1 MQICILV
8 ANIIAVTADLILIE
22 NNDGFFE
29 GGLGVFLLAHVMYI
43 TAFSVSSTTKKEQ
56 IPAQPIRILPIL
68 VITLP
73 IFIWILYSM
82 IIKHISV
89 VLVIAVAIYGATE
102 TMSLWRIFARFGYP
116 TEKLIA
122 QVVAFVGM
130 LSFVISDVIL
140 ATNKFI
146 VPVFAQQIWILG
158 LYWLGNFLI
167 VFSMMVPWGKE
178 EEEDSIEMNFK
189 N

>member
-8 ANIIAVTADLILIE
+8 ANIIAVTADLIIIQNPIE
-22 NNDGFFE
+22 FFVS
-29 GGLGVFLLAHVMYI
+29 GLAVFLLAHVMYI
-43 TAFSVSSTTKKEQ
+43 TAFSVPSTPNKDQ
-56 IPAQPIRILPIL
+56 IPAQPIRIIPIL

-73 IFIWILYSM
+73 IFIWLLYSM
-82 IIKHISV
+82 IVKKKPDYLV
-89 VLVIAVAIYGATE
+89 VAVAIYGATE

-158 LYWLGNFLI
+158 LYWLGNALI

-178 EEEDSIEMNFK
+178 EEEDSTEMNFK